1 MNNFQGKINTF
12 WPSLIG
18 EFQNDNHDKIKNDLI
33 NYFDK
38 YEKEKPHGNKQLQ
51 DENYVGNYNLYQ
63 SDYDLHLTENETIKS
78 LFGYIGKCIYETF
91 RIANQ
96 KPIENIKDKSKKLN
110 VSFNESWFIRYN
122 KEGFI
127 FPHAH
132 SNCSW
137 CCLYYVQI
145 GKDASIKNGS
155 TYFMRPYQGSYDKN
169 DFGSQ
174 YLVEDENRLFIPKEG
189 KLLIWPSHL
198 IHGSHPYN
206 GDKNRT
212 IISINSSINLI

>member
-12 WPSLIG
+12 WPSFIG
-18 EFQNDNHDKIKNDLI
+18 EFQNQNHNSIKKDLLD
-33 NYFDK
+33 YFDN
-38 YEKEKPHGNKQLQ
+38 YEKENPKGNKQLQ

-63 SDYDLHLTENETIKS
+63 SDYNLHITENKTIKS
-78 LFGYIGKCIYETF
+78 LFEYIGQCIYETIK
-91 RIANQ
+91 IANHKQ
-96 KPIENIKDKSKKLN
+96 IEKIEDKTKKLN
-110 VSFNESWFIRYN
+110 VRFNESWFIRYN

-137 CCLYYVQI
+137 CCLYYAQI
-145 GKDASIKNGS
+145 GEDASIKNGS
-155 TYFMRPYQGSYDKN
+155 TYFMRPYQGSLNKN

-174 YLVEDENRLFIPKEG
+174 YLEDENIIFVPKEG
-189 KLLIWPSHL
+189 KLLVWPNHL

-206 GDKNRT
+206 GEKNRT
-212 IISINSSINLI
+212 IISINSSINLT

>member
-1 MNNFQGKINTF
+1 MKNFKGRINTF

-18 EFQNDNHDKIKNDLI
+18 EFQNDDHQQIKESLI
-33 NYFDK
+33 NFFDE
-38 YEKEKPHGNKQLQ
+38 YEKKNPKGNKQLQ
-51 DENYVGNYNLYQ
+51 DESYVGNYNLYQ
-63 SDYDLHLTENETIKS
+63 SDYDLHSTQNETIKT
-78 LFGYIGKCIYETF
+78 LFGYIGKCIAETVK
-91 RIANQ
+91 IANQ
-96 KPIENIKDKSKKLN
+96 KQIERLEDKSKKFN
-110 VSFNESWFIRYN
+110 VRFNESWFIRYN

-155 TYFMRPYQGSYDKN
+155 TYFMRPFSGSMDKN

-174 YLVEDENRLFIPKEG
+174 YLEEENRLFIPKEG
-189 KLLIWPSHL
+189 KLLIWPSYL
-198 IHGSHPYN
+198 LHGSHPYS
-206 GDKNRT
+206 GAQDRT
-212 IISINSSINLI
+212 IISINSSIQLL